1 MLVGKIHISLV
12 FLLINGFYLVVSPLI
27 AQTRVTTSIVQNT
40 YIGDFNPVSGSFY
53 SPTAFKGQLG
63 YNFGIEK
70 NLDDNVTW
78 LFEFGIGD
86 FESIYSLRSTVS
98 PDVIIDNPDIST
110 YVAGK
115 YKSLSFSLNWTFWEL
130 SLFDMSLGFG
140 IGAMEFGIEDIE
152 GRNLKDA
159 IATRAINEMVPRF
172 TPIMPLSL
180 GFTFFSG
187 SSFTVV
193 YEMSWVFTSTDYL
206 DNIGVLANPDSDSIF
221 RNQIRVRYQI
231 FNK

>member
-1 MLVGKIHISLV
+1 MPLGKIQKCFVI
-12 FLLINGFYLVVSPLI
+12 LILSGFYLGVSPLI
-27 AQTRVTTSIVQNT
+27 AQTRLTTSVVQNT

-78 LFEFGIGD
+78 LLEFGFGD
-86 FESIYSLRSTVS
+86 FECIYSLRSAVS
-98 PDVIIDNPDIST
+98 ENVIIDNPDIST
-110 YVAGK
+110 YVAGS
-115 YKSLSFSLNWTFWEL
+115 YKSLSFSLNWTFFEM
-130 SLFDMSLGFG
+130 SLFDMSLGLG
-140 IGAMEFGIEDIE
+140 IGGMDFSLQDID

-159 IATRAINEMVPRF
+159 DKTRAVNEVVPRY

-231 FNK
+231 FSK